1 MGANQRLSK
10 IQEKN
15 FVGLPKKE
23 CPLILTKKLQ
33 FYSKTKQK
41 INNIHQILN

>member
-1 MGANQRLSK
+1 MHMGANQRLSK

-23 CPLILTKKLQ
+23 CPLILTKNYNFIQKP
-33 FYSKTKQK
+33 SKK
-41 INNIHQILN
+41 